1 MNVDKI
7 ESVLDK
13 LRILMREAYDVF
25 DDQQK
30 CCDLTYSQCHT
41 LLEVGTRKEVSLVD
55 LARSL
60 GLDTSTLSRTIQSL
74 VVLGLVTREAN
85 EKDRRYV
92 RISLSDQG
100 KKVYE
105 AIGTLYYDF
114 MTKVF
119 ALIPARKHG
128 TVLEGVGLFADA
140 MKKANEAGASGRKG
154 PKARSR

>member
-1 MNVDKI
+1 MNTEKI
-7 ESVLDK
+7 GLVLDK
-13 LRILMREAYDVF
+13 LRILMRESYDVF

-41 LLEVGTRKEVSLVD
+41 LLEVGTLGQVSLVD
-55 LARSL
+55 LAHSL

-74 VVLGLVTREAN
+74 VVLGLVTRKAN

-92 RISLSDQG
+92 EISLSSLG

-105 AIGTLYYDF
+105 TIGRLYYDF
-114 MTKVF
+114 MAKVF
-119 ALIPARKHG
+119 TLIPARKHG

-140 MKKANEAGASGRKG
+140 VKQANENRGGSRKS
-154 PKARSR
+154 PER